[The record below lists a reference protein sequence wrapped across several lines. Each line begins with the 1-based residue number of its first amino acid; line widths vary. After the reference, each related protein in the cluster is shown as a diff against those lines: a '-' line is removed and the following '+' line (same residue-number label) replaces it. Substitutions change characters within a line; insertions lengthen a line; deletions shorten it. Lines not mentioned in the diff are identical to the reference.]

1 MPAIL
6 LFWSR
11 AERYALPR
19 HPRLAEPTRLGARRD
34 PSPWGRSGMGSVV
47 RPAFRLPRVGCRSCL
62 VMSPVRLPNFGVG
75 RPERMLSVAR
85 K

>member
-19 HPRLAEPTRLGARRD
+19 HSRLAEPARLGARRD
-34 PSPWGRSGMGSVV
+34 SDPWVHGEMGAVACPAVSLAAGGMQKLPGDIPS
-47 RPAFRLPRVGCRSCL
+47 A
-62 VMSPVRLPNFGVG
+62 
-75 RPERMLSVAR
+75 AA
-85 K
+85 